1 MRAAPAAIAEQQVS
15 GQRPLCVAIV
25 AGEHSGDQLGFKLM
39 RALRDALRGAISFQG
54 VGGERMEAEGLR
66 SLFPLSDIAVMG
78 FVPVIRRLPL
88 ILRRIRQ
95 TADAV
100 LLGAPDVLIIID
112 SPDFTHRVAKRVRAR
127 RPELPIVDYVSPSV
141 WAWRPGRAPAMR
153 PYVDHLLALLPFEP
167 AAHERL
173 GGPPCTYVGHPL
185 IERLDE
191 LRPDAR
197 ETARR
202 NESPPVVVVLPGSR
216 RSEISRLSDDFGAAL
231 GLLVSQ
237 VGPVDLVLPA
247 VDHLAAE
254 IEAKVASWPV
264 KPRLVRG
271 EAAKLAVF
279 RQARAAL
286 AASGTVTLELAL
298 ACVPMVV
305 AYKVAPFE
313 TWLKYVVKVP
323 SIVLPNLILGER
335 IVPEFIQHDCTP
347 QRLAEALGPLLAQG
361 PGRSAQLAAYDRL
374 DQLMRPKGD
383 EEPSR
388 RAAQIVLTLIGAV
401 NSAREPLR
409 APH

>member
-1 MRAAPAAIAEQQVS
+1 MTAAPAAIAERQAS
-15 GQRPLCVAIV
+15 GRRRLHVAIV

-39 RALRDALRGAISFQG
+39 RALRDAVGGGISFQG

-66 SLFPLSDIAVMG
+66 SLFPISDIAVMG

-88 ILRRIRQ
+88 ILRRIRE

-100 LLGAPDVLIIID
+100 LLGKSDVLIIID

-127 RPELPIVDYVSPSV
+127 RPDLPIVDYVSPSV

-153 PYVDHLLALLPFEP
+153 RYVDHLLALLPFEP

-197 ETARR
+197 EAARR
-202 NESPPVVVVLPGSR
+202 NESPPVVLVLPGSR
-216 RSEISRLSDDFGAAL
+216 RAEISRLSDDFGAAL
-231 GLLVSQ
+231 GLVVSQ
-237 VGPVDLVLPA
+237 GRPVDLVLPA

-254 IEAKVASWPV
+254 IEARVASWPV

-271 EAAKLAVF
+271 EAAKLAAF
-279 RQARAAL
+279 REARAAL

-298 ACVPMVV
+298 AGVPMVV

-313 TWLKYVVKVP
+313 IWLKYVVKVP

-335 IVPEFIQHDCTP
+335 VVPEFIQHDCTP
-347 QRLAEALGPLLAQG
+347 QRLAEALGPLLADG
-361 PGRSAQLAAYDRL
+361 PERNTQRAAYDRL
-374 DQLMRPKGD
+374 DRLMRPADD

-388 RAAQIVLTLIGAV
+388 RAARIVLDVLKAP
-401 NSAREPLR
+401 SAN
-409 APH
+409 A